1 MAETQYIYSYK
12 ELVEILVKHQ
22 NIHEGIWG
30 LYIKFGLNALNI
42 GPNRIEI
49 MPAAIVPVV
58 ELGIQIFKEENN
70 LTVDASKVNPLIEE

>member
-42 GPNRIEI
+42 GPNPIEI